1 MKQWFK
7 ALNSTWQALTVI
19 GSVILFSLAVGG
31 WYNTLSGLP
40 EEIELN
46 RQSIAEIQS
55 RVGNVEKGQ
64 DAILSAI
71 RLSNCLALA
80 QAKDEPYQECMK

>member
-1 MKQWFK
+1 MVQ
-7 ALNSTWQALTVI
+7 STQLDLASVDRNRLGHIVLI
-19 GSVILFSLAVGG
+19 GGRR
-31 WYNTLSGLP
+31 WYNTISSLP